1 MKAFLAFTF
10 EPCWRFLSHK
20 KAVFNG
26 NTQENKFIF
35 RKLKRT
41 TLSEASIPLDA
52 SLHPFFDSACWDLDL
67 SFDGQLELNLIKPT
81 ISLYSIAPSLT
92 HYAAYPIHAGHQN
105 LNCHFTSCCPFILQ
119 WNKKISLSVQYLTGW
134 RKDNRKYRTVNFH
147 I

>member
-52 SLHPFFDSACWDLDL
+52 SLHPFFDSAC
-67 SFDGQLELNLIKPT
+67 
-81 ISLYSIAPSLT
+81 
-92 HYAAYPIHAGHQN
+92 
-105 LNCHFTSCCPFILQ
+105 
-119 WNKKISLSVQYLTGW
+119 
-134 RKDNRKYRTVNFH
+134 
-147 I
+147 